1 MNYLHSTQKLTLNTS
16 FKSDIYVDKIIDNN
30 NGQVRRLQHY
40 WKMKDF
46 FLLMQKLKTES
57 P

>member
-16 FKSDIYVDKIIDNN
+16 FKSNIYVDKIIDNN

-57 P
+57 S